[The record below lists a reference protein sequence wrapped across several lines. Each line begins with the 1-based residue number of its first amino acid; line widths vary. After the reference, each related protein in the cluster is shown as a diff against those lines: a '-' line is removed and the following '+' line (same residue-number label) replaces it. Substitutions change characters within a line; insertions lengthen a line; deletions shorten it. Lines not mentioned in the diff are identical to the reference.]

1 MIYFVSN
8 ENTFLN
14 VSDDLLLK
22 IHLGFL
28 NMTQCVL
35 YQECVLCLCFSNP
48 TLYQAN
54 TLAKWDPK
62 GNYKVH
68 RECFICL
75 SGIFGSLSLLKN
87 SREKSCLLD
96 IFESNL
102 GNLKS
107 ENLKPAPP
115 CASFHGFFFSSFR

>member
-48 TLYQAN
+48 MLYQAN

-75 SGIFGSLSLLKN
+75 SGIFGSLGLLKKFPRKIM
-87 SREKSCLLD
+87 SIRH
-96 IFESNL
+96 FRV
-102 GNLKS
+102 GFG
-107 ENLKPAPP
+107 KPEV
-115 CASFHGFFFSSFR
+115 